1 MASIKFDIRGDN
13 SNFLRSL
20 QGAQSGVQR
29 SIASIERAGSGMAGT
44 FDKVKESALGGFKQI
59 AMGMAGI
66 TALLESGGFLKG
78 LIDEMGEFTK
88 AMKEVSTLSKD
99 VAQDLDLWKS
109 KVVDLTTQIPI
120 GATEAAKAMYQIESA
135 GHHGADAMNVLE
147 ESAKGAIGGA
157 TETFTTAD
165 AITTI
170 LNSYSMSADQA
181 AHVSDL
187 LFTTVK
193 LGKTTMGELGR
204 SIAQVAPI
212 ASTYG
217 VAIEDVLAAIATL
230 TKSGTPTSIAIRQVR
245 DSIVATTRSLGD
257 GAFEGKRFIDA
268 MAEVADNSNGSANAL
283 RDELKT
289 LQAMNG
295 VLGLTGKNA
304 AGAAADL
311 AEMQNSTGAA
321 EEAYSKMADTAGNS
335 AQLLKNNI
343 FKALEPVGDE
353 MIGFGKTI
361 SDALNAGFETGTTQK
376 MIGALEALIMIY
388 GIYRGLLMSVGAY
401 HSLQTKGLV
410 ADYET
415 QIAELERLM
424 AVQEAKVEVD
434 LQEAIDAGNL
444 TEAHAILITQIK
456 GELVEKKQQAMAYVE
471 TATAMAAEAE
481 TAVAMATAEKAAA
494 DEMMASAEKRLAVAE
509 ESDVQAEINAAKEEM
524 NIAAMQQNTAAVNL
538 NSATHARNMAV
549 AKAENVSNI
558 ANAASKQ
565 IETQAEL
572 ANASATGIAAT
583 AKMLAKKAQDAWNA
597 SMFASPIFWIAAVIA
612 GVAYAIYKFVNAES
626 EATMEVKEFNDTVG
640 NASNKLRTLQQI
652 INATDKGTSAYKKAI
667 NDLNSI
673 TKEYGITI
681 DAETDSREELNRKIE
696 ETIRLKN
703 EEANANALANGINS
717 VNSKYEEKTGE
728 NYKKFTEDLDGEHAD
743 ALSVTGK
750 QFAENEEMLQQ
761 LADAWRDVQEAE
773 EKYGKYNYMRAEEEK
788 MYNTVRNQFIREYIN
803 RQKESMGLS
812 EDEVRNLWTAL
823 MTYVDKQKDAK
834 VHADA
839 TMQALYNESEAF
851 ARQSAEAALAEAGI
865 EDFNKA
871 QNRGSWYAQVLA
883 QDVDKAALIMSS
895 IINNFDG
902 KEIKMWLSLDTS
914 QIPAWA
920 MDKTAADNLAT
931 MEYFRKKAAS
941 GQELTKEEKQSYGAN
956 MAAYNAKKN
965 GVTIVGKAGGGKK
978 PTTPSG
984 KDKKKTPKKTG
995 KTGPTKEEIDY
1006 DVDEIN
1012 KAFTEALKDFQDD
1025 MDEDRTDLMQEVTM
1039 RGTELEIAKIKE
1051 ETKRR
1056 KEAYREQFDEL
1067 VKKRQEADK
1076 KIWLKQNHGKKEHE
1090 YKPTKS
1096 EEEYR
1101 KEVSK
1106 ALGSESGDYLADVD
1120 DYLDKIE
1127 DRKVGDIQR
1136 GEAEKGKAAWID
1148 YFKTYGT
1155 LAEKRKAA
1163 EDEFNLNKE
1172 KIDHDEE
1179 ISAEERNAQLAA
1191 NLKAYEQSLR
1201 DIDFEELKE
1210 NINWE
1215 YIFGDLENVDTQT
1228 LEVVEGQLEEFIKNS
1243 KDLKP
1248 DELKTLTDALLKVQ
1262 EAMDLSHPL
1271 TAIKEAREEY
1281 AAAKNEFDEYQ
1292 KKLDKARKDG
1302 NKDDEKEALKGMT
1315 SASQKMQKAKNKEK
1329 TAFESV
1335 TGLVDDYAKAL
1346 DEAGDVIGGAAGQC
1360 MKLAASAVSAG
1371 VGMANGIKAFGEAA
1385 SAMEKSV
1392 AILAIIEAALKAVQL
1407 ITQIFG
1413 DKADITLTNYV
1424 ETIDVYINLLDDS
1437 ISALN
1442 QSMSDTKNTIAETIS
1457 YYEDLI
1463 KLQKDQAAAIKS
1475 QSEVWLNSGASKG
1488 FLGIGGSSSEGVKI
1502 VKQIKESLKS
1512 GNAEVRKF
1520 YTEGYNNL
1528 NEYFKKVHGY
1538 YASSADDFG
1547 RLAWLWNLSD
1557 EDLIAL
1563 SKDTKALSLLGDE
1576 LSGAIVK
1583 YAESLKEI
1591 KDAQLDEFE
1600 ALLTVS
1606 YDDFYDDFVSM
1617 VSDMDNTSADF
1628 ANNFAQYMRTALIKS
1643 LIAANYKDKIEAL
1656 YRKAGEWASDEEG
1669 LTEARLDQLKKE
1681 YMEYAKSA
1689 QNDIDLI
1696 DKIVGTDAA
1705 DQQASAKGFAAMSQ
1719 DTAEELNA
1727 RFTAL
1732 QIAGES
1738 ISEQVIYMVQYMA
1751 SMVTMT
1757 TSRNQTLMEIRNL
1770 MFTSNGFLEDIAK
1783 YTKIASLFGEKIDKI
1798 VEQTKNL

>member
-20 QGAQSGVQR
+20 QGAQNGVHR
-29 SIASIERAGSGMAGT
+29 SVSAIERAGSGMAGT
-44 FDKVKESALGGFKQI
+44 FDRVKESALGGFKQI

-78 LIDEMGEFTK
+78 LIDEMGQFTK
-88 AMKEVSTLSKD
+88 AMKEVSTLSQD
-99 VAQDLDLWKS
+99 VARDLDGWKA
-109 KVVDLTTQIPI
+109 KVVDMTTQIPI

-135 GHHGADAMNVLE
+135 GHHGADAMNVLA

-311 AEMQNSTGAA
+311 EEMQNSAGAA
-321 EEAYSKMADTAGNS
+321 EDAYSKMADTAGNS

-353 MIGFGKTI
+353 MVGFSKTI

-376 MIGALEALIMIY
+376 MIEALEALIMTY
-388 GIYRGLLMSVGAY
+388 GVYRGLLMSVGAY
-401 HSLQTKGLV
+401 HSLQTKAMV

-415 QIAELERLM
+415 QMAELDKLM
-424 AVQEAKVEVD
+424 ATQEAKIELD
-434 LQEAIDAGNL
+434 LQEAVDSGNL
-444 TEAHAILITQIK
+444 SEAHAILITQIK
-456 GELVEKKQQAMAYVE
+456 SEILAKQQQVMAYAD
-471 TATAMAAEAE
+471 TAAQMATEAE
-481 TAVAMATAEKAAA
+481 TALDTATAEKAAA
-494 DEMMASAEKRLAVAE
+494 DEMMATAQERLAIAQ
-509 ESDVQAEINAAKEEM
+509 ESNVQTEINAAQEEV
-524 NIAAMQQNTAAVNL
+524 NTAAIMQNTAAANL
-538 NSATHARNMAV
+538 NSATHTRNIAV
-549 AKAENVSNI
+549 NQAEKASKI
-558 ANAASKQ
+558 ANATATTM
-565 IETQAEL
+565 EAQAEL
-572 ANASATGIAAT
+572 ADASATGIAAT

-612 GVAYAIYKFVNAES
+612 GVTYAIYKFVNAES
-626 EATMEVKEFNDTVG
+626 EATMEVKEFTDTVG
-640 NASNKLRTLQQI
+640 NASNKLKTLQQI
-652 INATDKGTSAYKKAI
+652 VNATDKGTSAYKKAI

-703 EEANANALANGINS
+703 EEANANALASGINS

-728 NYKKFTEDLDGEHAD
+728 NYKNFTEDLDGKHAD

-773 EKYGKYNYMRAEEEK
+773 EKYGRYSYMRAEEEK

-895 IINNFDG
+895 IVNNFDG
-902 KEIKMWLSLDTS
+902 KEISMYLSLDTS

-931 MEYFRKKAAS
+931 MEYFRRESKKRN
-941 GQELTKEEKQSYGAN
+941 LTKEEQQSFGYN

-995 KTGPTKEEIDY
+995 KSGPTKEEIAY

-1012 KAFTEALKDFQDD
+1012 KAFTEAVKDFQED
-1025 MDEDRTDLMQEVTM
+1025 MDEERTDLMQEVTM
-1039 RGTELEIAKIKE
+1039 RGTELEIAQIKE

-1096 EEEYR
+1096 EDEYR

-1106 ALGSESGDYLADVD
+1106 ALGSESGDYLADVY

-1136 GEAEKGKAAWID
+1136 EEAEKGKAAWID

-1271 TAIKEAREEY
+1271 TAIKEARAEY
-1281 AAAKNEFDEYQ
+1281 TAAKQEFDDYQ
-1292 KKLDKARKDG
+1292 KKLEKARSEG

-1315 SASQKMQKAKNKEK
+1315 TASQKMQKAR
-1329 TAFESV
+1329 S
-1335 TGLVDDYAKAL
+1335 
-1346 DEAGDVIGGAAGQC
+1346 C
-1360 MKLAASAVSAG
+1360 
-1371 VGMANGIKAFGEAA
+1371 
-1385 SAMEKSV
+1385 
-1392 AILAIIEAALKAVQL
+1392 
-1407 ITQIFG
+1407 
-1413 DKADITLTNYV
+1413 
-1424 ETIDVYINLLDDS
+1424 
-1437 ISALN
+1437 
-1442 QSMSDTKNTIAETIS
+1442 
-1457 YYEDLI
+1457 
-1463 KLQKDQAAAIKS
+1463 
-1475 QSEVWLNSGASKG
+1475 
-1488 FLGIGGSSSEGVKI
+1488 
-1502 VKQIKESLKS
+1502 
-1512 GNAEVRKF
+1512 
-1520 YTEGYNNL
+1520 
-1528 NEYFKKVHGY
+1528 
-1538 YASSADDFG
+1538 
-1547 RLAWLWNLSD
+1547 
-1557 EDLIAL
+1557 
-1563 SKDTKALSLLGDE
+1563 
-1576 LSGAIVK
+1576 
-1583 YAESLKEI
+1583 
-1591 KDAQLDEFE
+1591 
-1600 ALLTVS
+1600 
-1606 YDDFYDDFVSM
+1606 
-1617 VSDMDNTSADF
+1617 
-1628 ANNFAQYMRTALIKS
+1628 
-1643 LIAANYKDKIEAL
+1643 
-1656 YRKAGEWASDEEG
+1656 
-1669 LTEARLDQLKKE
+1669 
-1681 YMEYAKSA
+1681 
-1689 QNDIDLI
+1689 
-1696 DKIVGTDAA
+1696 
-1705 DQQASAKGFAAMSQ
+1705 
-1719 DTAEELNA
+1719 
-1727 RFTAL
+1727 
-1732 QIAGES
+1732 
-1738 ISEQVIYMVQYMA
+1738 
-1751 SMVTMT
+1751 
-1757 TSRNQTLMEIRNL
+1757 
-1770 MFTSNGFLEDIAK
+1770 
-1783 YTKIASLFGEKIDKI
+1783 
-1798 VEQTKNL
+1798 